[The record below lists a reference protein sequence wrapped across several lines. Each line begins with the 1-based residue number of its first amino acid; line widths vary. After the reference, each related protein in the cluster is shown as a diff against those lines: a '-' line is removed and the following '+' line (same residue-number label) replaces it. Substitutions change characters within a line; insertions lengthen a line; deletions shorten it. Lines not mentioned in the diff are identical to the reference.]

1 MDRGQIYWR
10 QLKRVKEQINDVS
23 YEMGVFK
30 KRQNRE
36 VEDNACNKEK
46 STAKRRS
53 KCMNEP
59 AGAVVHG
66 DRQEHKQYIYPLS
79 PCIKEQAGSQEK

>member
-10 QLKRVKEQINDVS
+10 QLKRAKKQIDVVGG
-23 YEMGVFK
+23 EMGIFK

-36 VEDNACNKEK
+36 VEDNAYNKEK

-53 KCMNEP
+53 ICMNEP

-79 PCIKEQAGSQEK
+79 PCIKEQAGSQE